1 MTQMTIGEA
10 LKLTQDN
17 GVPIGG
23 YTLRLT
29 LEDTRAR
36 NPESALYEE
45 LDKLFVRAFDECQFT
60 VIEVPGDSNDARL
73 FGVFDG
79 MKVCDTA
86 EIEQHAGD
94 FDLDLHS
101 ILDGVDEP
109 RPEPGLNI
117 GFLSEAQ
124 HKCDADCEH
133 DHDEAE

>member
-1 MTQMTIGEA
+1 MTQMTIGQA
-10 LKLTQDN
+10 LELTKEN

-36 NPESALYEE
+36 NPESPLYEQ

-60 VIEVPGDSNDARL
+60 VIEVPGNSNDARL

-79 MKVCDTA
+79 MKICNTA

-94 FDLDLHS
+94 FDLDLNS
-101 ILDGVDEP
+101 ILDGVEDP

-117 GFLSEAQ
+117 GFLAEAQ
-124 HKCDADCEH
+124 HEN
-133 DHDEAE
+133 DEEE

>member
-10 LKLTQDN
+10 LKLTTEN

-36 NPESALYEE
+36 NPESPLYER
-45 LDKLFVRAFDECQFT
+45 LDKLFVQAFDECQFT
-60 VIEVPGDSNDARL
+60 VIEVPGNSDTARL

-79 MKVCDTA
+79 MKLCDTTD
-86 EIEQHAGD
+86 IEQHAGD
-94 FDLDLHS
+94 FDVDLNT
-101 ILDGVDEP
+101 ILDEVEDP

-117 GFLSEAQ
+117 GFLAQETHEHSE
-124 HKCDADCEH
+124 E
-133 DHDEAE
+133 E